1 MQAAGQEKPSP
12 GIIFDT
18 GMNKACDALALAM
31 LYGLNAK
38 DARLVAVSVS
48 GSNLRAAAF
57 CEVVGEFYAGAV
69 SGAFGGAPRT
79 LPVGLSM
86 DGKLAADAPL
96 FTAPLARRNAEGKPV
111 YRQTIQKLNDTA
123 DPVAVIRNA
132 MTSQEDHNAIV
143 IESGPA
149 TTLAHLLALHE
160 AHETI
165 VNKTKLLIMAVGIYP
180 EGEELYV
187 QADPAAARKVFAEWP
202 TPIVVCGSE
211 VGDALLFP
219 ATSIDKDFAWT
230 QAHPV
235 VDAYRAFHAMPYD
248 APTQA
253 MAAAL
258 YAARPKAGQ
267 FELSER
273 GTISVAGDGRT
284 KFTPAAD
291 GKHRY
296 LIPGALQKPNIIEAY
311 IQLASAKPAPP
322 PRRPRPQP

>member
-1 MQAAGQEKPSP
+1 
-12 GIIFDT
+12 
-18 GMNKACDALALAM
+18 
-31 LYGLNAK
+31 
-38 DARLVAVSVS
+38 
-48 GSNLRAAAF
+48 
-57 CEVVGEFYAGAV
+57 
-69 SGAFGGAPRT
+69 
-79 LPVGLSM
+79 
-86 DGKLAADAPL
+86 
-96 FTAPLARRNAEGKPV
+96 
-111 YRQTIQKLNDTA
+111 
-123 DPVAVIRNA
+123 VAVIRNA

-149 TTLAHLLALHE
+149 TTLAHLLALPE

-165 VNKTKLLIMAVGIYP
+165 VSKTKLLIMAVGAYP
-180 EGEELYV
+180 EGAELYV

-219 ATSIDKDFAWT
+219 ATSIEKDFAWT

-235 VDAYRAFHAMPYD
+235 VDAYRAYRAMPYD

-258 YAARPKAGQ
+258 YAARPKASQ

-273 GTISVAGDGRT
+273 GMITVAGDGRT

-296 LIPGALQKPNIIEAY
+296 LIPVALQKPNIIEAY